1 MEKTVRLRRKDE
13 THMPTSRPDGEYS
26 TREMERRLYAAA
38 DLTLFLEENAD
49 GMRTPQICY
58 RLAELCREHGL
69 RPVEV
74 IRRAD
79 LDRTYGHQ
87 LFNGTRKPSRDKL
100 IQLAFGLGL
109 CVEET
114 QELLKTA
121 QKSALY
127 PKIMRDAAIMRCL
140 YEGKS
145 IDDIQAI
152 LIGLGLT
159 PIGGGD
165 RND

>member
-1 MEKTVRLRRKDE
+1 MAA
-13 THMPTSRPDGEYS
+13 SRTDGDPS
-26 TREMERRLYAAA
+26 TREIQRRLFAASNF
-38 DLTLFLEENAD
+38 DLFLEENAD
-49 GMRTPQICY
+49 GMHTPKLCY
-58 RLAELCREHGL
+58 HLTELCRSHAL
-69 RPVEV
+69 KPVEV

-109 CVEET
+109 TVEET

-127 PKIMRDAAIMRCL
+127 PKLLRDAAIMRCL
-140 YEGKS
+140 YEGKT
-145 IDDIQAI
+145 IDDAQT
-152 LIGLGLT
+152 LLGRLGLT

-165 RND
+165 RDG